1 MCSRVA
7 LIQVIDLYS
16 PKGGGMLFARIWSA
30 PLGIR
35 RSSIVKIAGLAIL
48 ATLSLAAG
56 QASAMPITY
65 SITGNGIYDNPVG
78 SFTYDASPGGGYSN
92 VSIWSLDYYG
102 SASGSANSLSAT
114 GSILGWRLNLNFS
127 GLPTSGGSVSFT
139 GTEGLRTFFGHIVVP
154 RSGTIDGA
162 VNVPEPGALFLLGA
176 GLIGLGLVRR
186 RSVAK
191 T

>member
-1 MCSRVA
+1 M
-7 LIQVIDLYS
+7 
-16 PKGGGMLFARIWSA
+16 
-30 PLGIR
+30 
-35 RSSIVKIAGLAIL
+35 KIAGLAVL
-48 ATLSLAAG
+48 ATLGLMAG
-56 QASAMPITY
+56 QANAIPITY
-65 SITGNGIYDNPVG
+65 SITGNGLYDNPVG

-102 SASGSANSLSAT
+102 SASGNAGSLSAT
-114 GSILGWRLNLNFS
+114 GSILGWKLNLNFS
-127 GLPTSGGSVSFT
+127 GSLPTTGGSVGFV
-139 GTEGLRTFFGHIVVP
+139 GTEGLRTFFGHVVVP
-154 RSGTIDGA
+154 RSGTVDGA

>member
-1 MCSRVA
+1 M
-7 LIQVIDLYS
+7 
-16 PKGGGMLFARIWSA
+16 
-30 PLGIR
+30 
-35 RSSIVKIAGLAIL
+35 KIAGLAVL
-48 ATLSLAAG
+48 ALFGLVTG
-56 QASAMPITY
+56 QVNATPITY
-65 SITGNGIYDNPVG
+65 SITGNGLYDNPVG
-78 SFTYDASPGGGYSN
+78 SFTYNSLTNSYSS

-102 SASGSANSLSAT
+102 SASGNANSLSST

-127 GLPTSGGSVSFT
+127 GSLPTSGGSVNFR

>member
-1 MCSRVA
+1 
-7 LIQVIDLYS
+7 
-16 PKGGGMLFARIWSA
+16 
-30 PLGIR
+30 
-35 RSSIVKIAGLAIL
+35 VKIAGLAIL

-56 QASAMPITY
+56 QAYATPIAY

-78 SFTYDASPGGGYSN
+78 SFMYDASPGGGYSN

-102 SASGSANSLSAT
+102 SATGSANQLFST
-114 GSILGWRLNLNFS
+114 GSLLGWTLSLTFN
-127 GLPTSGGSVSFT
+127 GPLPDAGGSISFI
-139 GTEGLRTFFGHIVVP
+139 GTERLRTFFGRISVP
-154 RSGTIDGA
+154 RSGTIEGA

>member
-16 PKGGGMLFARIWSA
+16 PKGGGMLLAGIWLALS
-30 PLGIR
+30 GIR
-35 RSSIVKIAGLAIL
+35 GSSAVKIAGLAIL

-78 SFTYDASPGGGYSN
+78 SFMYDAAGGYSH

-102 SASGSANSLSAT
+102 KASGNANSLSAT
-114 GSILGWRLNLNFS
+114 GSILGWKLNLNFS
-127 GLPTSGGSVSFT
+127 GSLPTSGGSVSFK
-139 GTEGLRTFFGHIVVP
+139 GTEGLRTFFGHVVLP